1 LDRLL
6 EHEARYWA
14 RSSAA
19 QGLGLDTAIQ
29 RRAVAVG
36 CLIGTDSEATAARLM
51 ACIPDLADSGERR
64 GKVARWLHDLYPES
78 RPREAGPGE
87 WIGPLRP
94 DLVAEHL
101 VVSELSAHPD
111 LVPGLFAGLE
121 EDRAARA
128 LTVLARAALTQPAA
142 LGLLRDALT
151 AHAEQLAG
159 PAMSVA
165 VETNAAVGEL
175 LSEELDARPACAQV
189 LEWIAAAAPYPS
201 FALAPVAA
209 TVLAQLAGQT
219 PEAGPRASRL
229 VDLSNRLGD
238 LGRREEAL
246 AAIEEAV
253 TIRRELARA
262 RPDAFLPDLA
272 TSLNNQSV
280 RLGELGRREEALA
293 AIEEA
298 VTAYRE
304 LARARPDA
312 FLPDLAM
319 SLNNQSADLGDLGRR
334 EEALAA
340 VEEAVTAYR
349 ELARARPDAFLPAL
363 AMSLINQSIRL
374 GELGRREEALAAVEE
389 AVTAYRE
396 LARARPDAF

>member
-1 LDRLL
+1 VVLVVHAAALLAVLDHEEGGSQVRSSGEVLDRLL

-14 RSSAA
+14 RSAAA

-101 VVSELSAHPD
+101 VVGELSAHHD
-111 LVPGLFAGLE
+111 LIPGLFAGLG
-121 EDRAARA
+121 EDGAARA

-175 LSEELDARPACAQV
+175 LSEALDARPASAQV

-272 TSLNNQSV
+272 
-280 RLGELGRREEALA
+280 
-293 AIEEA
+293 
-298 VTAYRE
+298 
-304 LARARPDA
+304 
-312 FLPDLAM
+312 M

-340 VEEAVTAYR
+340 IEEAVTIRR
-349 ELARARPDAFLPAL
+349 ELARARPRLFGSAL
-363 AMSLINQSIRL
+363 SRSLDHLAGLLSA
-374 GELGRREEALAAVEE
+374 LGRNTEAE
-389 AVTAYRE
+389 A
-396 LARARPDAF
+396 ARAEAESVQRTM